1 MSLFIGDI
9 ETDGFL
15 EKMTKIHCIVLFE
28 LNEKKWLTFNNQGDA
43 DGDIEDAMRV
53 LNECDKCIF
62 HNGHGFDY
70 PVLQKFTKSFNLKPS
85 QMYDSLTMA
94 KAVYRNIRG
103 QDFDAM
109 KKNRRH
115 KDFAKMNLVGSHSL
129 KAWGYRLGELKGSIA
144 DDQGTTDWSK
154 WTAEMQDY
162 CVQDVVVTTRLVE
175 SVLKKIE
182 QHPWECHALDN
193 AFQHIMSR
201 QERQGFYFNEDEAIK
216 LYGEIQELLN
226 KLEGELVNEFGSFF
240 KRGKI
245 FTPKR
250 DNGRQGYTA
259 GVPFSKVT
267 LTEFNPA
274 SRDHIQDRL
283 QKVYGWK
290 PDAFGADGK
299 ATVDERVLSKLSYR
313 PIKLLLPYLQGIKIV
328 GMLAAGNQAWLTK
341 VRDKRIHGRIDPMGT
356 NTWRCS
362 HSNPNLGQIPSVR
375 RSSSGS
381 ILWSV
386 EGGFGAECRRLFGVP
401 SGHSLLGHD
410 ASGLE
415 LRCLAHYM
423 AAYDSGD
430 YGQLV
435 VDGDVHSVNQKAVG
449 LNRRANAKT
458 FIYAFLYGSGDLRLG
473 SIVFNDLE
481 EEEKKKII
489 ERHGP
494 AGPAYDRALT
504 SLGKQ
509 SRGNISRSLPALGQL
524 ISAVKHKAQTER
536 QLKALDG
543 RILEIRSV
551 HSALNMLLQS
561 AGAILMKRWLVIL
574 DEDLQAH
581 GLLPKQ
587 FGGSAYEFVANVH
600 DEAQAEVRKEDA
612 ELYNKLAIEAFPK
625 AGAYYKFR
633 VPITG
638 EGSAGDSWL
647 ETH

>member
-15 EKMTKIHCIVLFE
+15 DKMTKIHCIVLFE
-28 LNEKKWLTFNNQGDA
+28 FNEKKWSTFNNEGDA
-43 DGDIEDAMRV
+43 DGDIEDAMSV

-70 PVLQKFTKSFNLKPS
+70 PVLQRFTKSFNLKPS
-85 QMYDSLTMA
+85 QMFDSMTMA
-94 KAVYRNIRG
+94 KAIYRNIRG

-144 DDQGTTDWSK
+144 DEEGTTDWSK

-175 SVLKKIE
+175 SVLKKLE
-182 QHPWECHALDN
+182 LHSWECHALDN
-193 AFQHIMSR
+193 QFQHIMSR

-216 LYGEIQELLN
+216 LYGEIQELMF
-226 KLEGELVNEFGSFF
+226 KLEGELINEFKSFY
-240 KRGKI
+240 KRGKV
-245 FTPKR
+245 FTPAR
-250 DNGRQGYTA
+250 DNARQGYTA
-259 GVPFSKVT
+259 GCSFSKIT

-274 SRDHIQDRL
+274 SRDHIQNRL
-283 QKVYGWK
+283 QKVYGWQ

-299 ATVDERVLSKLSYR
+299 ASVDERVLSKLDYP
-313 PIKLLLPYLQGIKIV
+313 PIRLLLPYLQCSKIG
-328 GMLAAGNQAWLTK
+328 GMLAAGNQAWLK
-341 VRDKRIHGRIDPMGT
+341 NVRDKRIHGRIDPMGT

-362 HSNPNLGQIPSVR
+362 HKNPNLGQVPGIRKDSN
-375 RSSSGS
+375 GS
-381 ILWSV
+381 IV
-386 EGGFGAECRRLFGVP
+386 FGVRGGFGADSRRLFGVP
-401 SGHSLLGHD
+401 AGFKLLGHD

-423 AAYDSGD
+423 AAYDNGD

-449 LNRRANAKT
+449 LNKRANAKT

-473 SIVFNDLE
+473 SIVFNDLAA
-481 EEEKKKII
+481 EKQKSLIDQ
-489 ERHGP
+489 HGP
-494 AGPAYDRALT
+494 SGPAYDKALT
-504 SLGKQ
+504 ALGKK
-509 SRGNISRSLPALGQL
+509 SRANVSRSLPALGQL
-524 ISAVKHKAQTER
+524 ISAVKHKARSER
-536 QLKALDG
+536 KLKALDG

-561 AGAILMKRWLVIL
+561 AGAILMKGWLVIL
-574 DEDLQAH
+574 DEDLQAA
-581 GLLPKQ
+581 GLYPMQ
-587 FGGSAYEFVANVH
+587 FGGSNYEFVANVH
-600 DEAQAEVRKEDA
+600 DEAQCEVREEDV
-612 ELYNKLAIEAFPK
+612 ELYNKIAIEAFPK
-625 AGAYYKFR
+625 AGAYYQFR

-638 EGSAGDSWL
+638 EGNVGDSWL

>member
-15 EKMTKIHCIVLFE
+15 DKMTKIHCIVLFE
-28 LNEKKWLTFNNQGDA
+28 FNDKKWLTFNTQGDA
-43 DGDIEDAMRV
+43 DGDIEDAMHV

-70 PVLQKFTKSFNLKPS
+70 PVLQRFTKSFNLKPS
-85 QMYDSLTMA
+85 QMFDSMTMA

-115 KDFAKMNLVGSHSL
+115 KDFAKMNLVGSNSL

-144 DDQGTTDWSK
+144 DESGTTDWSK

-193 AFQHIMSR
+193 EFQHIMSR

-216 LYGEIQELLN
+216 LYGEIQSRIN
-226 KLEGELVNEFGSFF
+226 KLEGELIDEFGSFY
-240 KRGKI
+240 KRGKV

-250 DNGRQGYTA
+250 DNARQGYKA
-259 GVPFSKVT
+259 EVPFSKVT
-267 LTEFNPA
+267 LTEFNPS

-290 PDAFGADGK
+290 PNAFGADGK
-299 ATVDERVLSKLSYR
+299 ASVDERTLSKLSYS
-313 PIKLLLPYLQGIKIV
+313 PIRLLLPYLACSKIG
-328 GMLAAGNQAWLTK
+328 GMLASGNQAWLK
-341 VRDKRIHGRIDPMGT
+341 AVKNKRIHGRIDPMGT

-362 HSNPNLGQIPSVR
+362 HSNPNLGQIPGVR
-375 RSSSGS
+375 KSSSGS
-381 ILWSV
+381 ILWKVS
-386 EGGFGAECRRLFGVP
+386 GGYGAESRRLFGVP
-401 SGHSLLGHD
+401 TGFKLLGHD

-423 AAYDSGD
+423 AKYDNGD

-435 VDGDVHSVNQKAVG
+435 VDGDVHSVNQKAIG
-449 LNRRANAKT
+449 LTKRANAKT

-481 EEEKKKII
+481 EDKQKALIDK
-489 ERHGP
+489 HGP
-494 AGPAYDRALT
+494 SGPSYDRALT

-509 SRGNISRSLPALGQL
+509 SRGNISRSLPALGKL
-524 ISAVKHKAQTER
+524 IKAVKAKAQSHR
-536 QLKALDG
+536 QLLALDG
-543 RILEIRSV
+543 RLLEIRSV

-574 DEDLQAH
+574 DEDLQAA
-581 GLLPKQ
+581 GLSPMK
-587 FGGSAYEFVANVH
+587 FGGSNYEFVANVH
-600 DEAQAEVRKEDA
+600 DEAQCEVREEDV
-612 ELYNKLAIEAFPK
+612 ELYNKIALEAFPK
-625 AGAYYKFR
+625 AGEYYDFR

-638 EGSAGDSWL
+638 EGNVGDSWL